1 MHNSPRIRRDTTQ
14 DKARKAS
21 LSIPTI
27 CTRSYLK
34 PHACFLRAP
43 SGGFAARNRIKFEV
57 QIGALN
63 SRPEALPMCG
73 TLWMLR
79 FDQRSVLMRL
89 FPYLHVQFPQQLN
102 SQECKPQ
109 V

>member
-1 MHNSPRIRRDTTQ
+1 M
-14 DKARKAS
+14 AS
-21 LSIPTI
+21 LSIPTTCKYQIVPQSTRLLPQILGSFRGI
-27 CTRSYLK
+27 CGEEL
-34 PHACFLRAP
+34 
-43 SGGFAARNRIKFEV
+43 NQFEA
-57 QIGALN
+57 QISALN
-63 SRPEALPMCG
+63 NRPEALPMCG
-73 TLWMLR
+73 TLSMLR